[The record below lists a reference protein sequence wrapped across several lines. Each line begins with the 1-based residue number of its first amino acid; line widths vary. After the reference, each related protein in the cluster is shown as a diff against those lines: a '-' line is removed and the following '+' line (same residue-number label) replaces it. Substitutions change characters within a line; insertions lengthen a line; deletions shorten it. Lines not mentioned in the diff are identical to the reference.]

1 MAQPVPEVKKPVVHL
16 VNGGWGDSEEELL
29 AEWADKA
36 ACYRWLHDRTEKKF
50 RGYNMAFTIPVIIL
64 STLTGTANFGM
75 SSIFPPDLQPVAQL
89 GVGGVSL
96 IAGMVTTIANFLQY
110 AQGMEAHR
118 SAGISWGKLQR
129 KISVELAL
137 PRNQRENC
145 MDFLLVCRSE
155 LDRLIESSP
164 TVPEDVI
171 ASFEYTFKSV
181 KISKPEICNNLEKT
195 KIYDSADENMAE
207 INAKAEAIAKKTIEE
222 KRVEAIK
229 RMIEPK
235 VRDEV
240 EKEVSRRRSSPPK
253 LDTSQIIRQDLAAL
267 ANSGVVSRMKSNAKM
282 ILPKPEAQP
291 EHVVLEMIPEK
302 TEGPTS

>member
-1 MAQPVPEVKKPVVHL
+1 MAHPTPGPEVKKPTVVL
-16 VNGGWGDSEEELL
+16 PNGGWGDSEEELL

-96 IAGMVTTIANFLQY
+96 IAGIVTTVANFLQY

-171 ASFEYTFKSV
+171 AAFEYTFKAV

-195 KIYDSADENMAE
+195 KIYDSANENMAE
-207 INAKAEAIAKKTIEE
+207 INAKAEALAKKTVDERRID
-222 KRVEAIK
+222 AIK
-229 RMIEPK
+229 KMIEPK
-235 VRDEV
+235 LVQEV
-240 EKEVSRRRSSPPK
+240 EKEVNRRRSSPPK
-253 LDTSQIIRQDLAAL
+253 LDTSQIIKQDLAAL
-267 ANSGVVSRMKSNAKM
+267 SNSGVVSRMKSHSKL

-291 EHVVLEMIPEK
+291 EHVTLEMIPEV
-302 TEGPTS
+302 TS

>member
-1 MAQPVPEVKKPVVHL
+1 
-16 VNGGWGDSEEELL
+16 
-29 AEWADKA
+29 
-36 ACYRWLHDRTEKKF
+36 
-50 RGYNMAFTIPVIIL
+50 
-64 STLTGTANFGM
+64 M

-164 TVPEDVI
+164 TIPKDVI
-171 ASFEYTFKSV
+171 NSFEHTFKNV
-181 KISKPEICNNLEKT
+181 KISKPEVCDNLETT
-195 KIYDSADENMAE
+195 KIYDSANENIAE

-229 RMIEPK
+229 RLIEPK

-253 LDTSQIIRQDLAAL
+253 LDTSQIIKQDLAAL
-267 ANSGVVSRMKSNAKM
+267 ATSGVVSRMKSSSKL
-282 ILPKPEAQP
+282 ILPKPEVQSD
-291 EHVVLEMIPEK
+291 HVALEMIPE
-302 TEGPTS
+302 GPTS

>member
-1 MAQPVPEVKKPVVHL
+1 MAHPTPGPEVKKPAVVL
-16 VNGGWGDSEEELL
+16 PNGGWGDSEEELL

-89 GVGGVSL
+89 GVGAVSL
-96 IAGMVTTIANFLQY
+96 IAGIVTTVANFLQY

-171 ASFEYTFKSV
+171 AAFEHTFKAV

-195 KIYDSADENMAE
+195 KIYDSANENMAE

-222 KRVEAIK
+222 RRVDAIK
-229 RMIEPK
+229 KMIEPK
-235 VRDEV
+235 LVQEV
-240 EKEVSRRRSSPPK
+240 EKEVNRRRSSPPK
-253 LDTSQIIRQDLAAL
+253 LDTSQIIKQDLAAL
-267 ANSGVVSRMKSNAKM
+267 ANSGVVSRMKSHSKI
-282 ILPKPEAQP
+282 ILPKPEAQS
-291 EHVVLEMIPEK
+291 EHVTLEMIPEL
-302 TEGPTS
+302 TS